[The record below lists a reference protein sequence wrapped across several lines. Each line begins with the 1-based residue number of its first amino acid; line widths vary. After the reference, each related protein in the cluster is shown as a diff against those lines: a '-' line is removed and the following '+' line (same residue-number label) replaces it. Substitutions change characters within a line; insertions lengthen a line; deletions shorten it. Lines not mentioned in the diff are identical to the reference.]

1 MLNIVRTSSF
11 KADVKRQIKRGKDMT
26 KLKKLIT
33 LLVNQDEIPAE
44 YEDHQLQGN
53 WRGYRDAHMEGDW
66 ILIYRVDEDDL
77 KLARTGTHQDIFSNY

>member
-1 MLNIVRTSSF
+1 MLNIVRTSAF
-11 KADVKRQIKRGKDMT
+11 KADVKRQQKRGKDMT

-33 LLVNQDEIPAE
+33 LLVNQDDISAE
-44 YEDHQLQGN
+44 YEDHPLQGN

-66 ILIYRVDEDDL
+66 ILIYRVEDDDL

>member
-44 YEDHQLQGN
+44 YEDHQLQGT

>member
-33 LLVNQDEIPAE
+33 LLVSQDEIPAE

>member
-11 KADVKRQIKRGKDMT
+11 KADVKRQIKRCKDMT

>member
-53 WRGYRDAHMEGDW
+53 WRGYRDAHMEGVW

-77 KLARTGTHQDIFSNY
+77 KLARTGTNNV